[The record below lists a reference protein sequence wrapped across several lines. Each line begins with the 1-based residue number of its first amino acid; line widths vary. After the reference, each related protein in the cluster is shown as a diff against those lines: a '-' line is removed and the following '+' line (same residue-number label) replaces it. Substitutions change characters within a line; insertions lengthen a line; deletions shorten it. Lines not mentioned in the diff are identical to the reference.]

1 MSLNDFILGKDLGK
15 GAFGSV
21 RIATRKKDGKI
32 YAMKSVNIGKLD
44 NKEKEAALNEV
55 RILASLSHPN
65 IIGYKDAFYDE
76 RSKSL
81 NIVMEYADDGDISHK
96 IKENLKRR
104 LRFEESTL
112 WEWIIQILEGIKYLH
127 DNKIMHR
134 DLKCANIFLMKN
146 GQLKIGDLNV
156 SKLAKSH
163 MARTQT
169 GTPFYL
175 APEIWKDTP
184 YDNKCDI
191 WSVGCIIYELC
202 TSRPPFRGTSLKEL
216 CRNVMT
222 GYYLP
227 ITGYSNDMKEIISYM
242 LKVDPKKR
250 YSIDELLNCEII
262 KKRIKSIKNEI
273 ITQGIQS
280 SQKANLIKTIKL
292 PRNMHDIN
300 SALPHNRYNPKETM
314 LDNDPYEKTKNIY
327 METIR
332 KQNFNPN
339 NVKIEPE
346 LMNNYDKNALAQK
359 KYQQQNANNKLDII
373 EEKPKQPQQQQNKY
387 AYLNKYDNNMK
398 IKNEFANKNMPHLY
412 NVNNNAKNRPASQ
425 QVNNNYNRYN
435 NNNINNKK
443 NVSPLNKNKNNKG
456 DFSKGNNKNRYQNM
470 FGDDNINSGINNNQ
484 NNKNRPSTN
493 QQDKRAYGNKINNY
507 NRYENNRQKV
517 KPVNQVNQK
526 GWFKKNYPEFKYN
539 QPKRAKNCKVNYGK
553 INYNDYCSK
562 NKIDKGRNYHYLR
575 ENGYYNYHNA
585 MNAYRGKQIPGQVN
599 RYGFNAKPN
608 DNNIY
613 QAMQFGKN
621 NGPNIVNIKK

>member
-21 RIATRKKDGKI
+21 RIVTRKEDKKI

-55 RILASLSHPN
+55 RILASLNHPN

-76 RSKSL
+76 PSKTL
-81 NIVMEYADDGDISHK
+81 NIVMEYADDGDIAHK

-112 WEWIIQILEGIKYLH
+112 WEWIIQILEGLKYLH

-156 SKLAKSH
+156 SKLAKNN

-175 APEIWKDTP
+175 SPEIWKDLP
-184 YDNKCDI
+184 YDYKCDI

-202 TSRPPFRGTSLKEL
+202 TSRPPFRGTSMKEL
-216 CRNVMT
+216 CHNVMT

-227 ITGYSNDMKEIISYM
+227 ISGFSNDMREIIAKM
-242 LKVDPKKR
+242 LKVDPKQR
-250 YSIDELLNCEII
+250 YSTDELLNCEII
-262 KKRIKSIKNEI
+262 KKRIKSSNNEI
-273 ITQGIQS
+273 ITQGIQNS
-280 SQKANLIKTIKL
+280 KKANFIKTIKL

-300 SALPHNRYNPKETM
+300 SALPQNRYNPKETM
-314 LDNDPYEKTKNIY
+314 MDNDPYEKTKNIY
-327 METIR
+327 METIK

-339 NVKIEPE
+339 NVKIQAEP
-346 LMNNYDKNALAQK
+346 MSNYDKNALAQK
-359 KYQQQNANNKLDII
+359 KYQQQNINNKLDII
-373 EEKPKQPQQQQNKY
+373 EEKPKPPANRY

-398 IKNEFANKNMPHLY
+398 LKNEHQNKSPI
-412 NVNNNAKNRPASQ
+412 NNNQKNRPASQ

-435 NNNINNKK
+435 NK
-443 NVSPLNKNKNNKG
+443 NVSPINNNKNKAE
-456 DFSKGNNKNRYQNM
+456 FSKGNKKNRYQNM
-470 FGDDNINSGINNNQ
+470 FGDEPKSGGNNQ

-493 QQDKRAYGNKINNY
+493 QQDKRPYHNYNNNYNNYNNY
-507 NRYENNRQKV
+507 NRYGNNRQR
-517 KPVNQVNQK
+517 VNPANQR

-539 QPKRAKNCKVNYGK
+539 QPKRAANCKVNYGK
-553 INYNDYCSK
+553 INYNDYCVK
-562 NKIDKGRNYHYLR
+562 NKIDKGINYHYLR
-575 ENGYYNYHNA
+575 ENGYYNYNNA
-585 MNAYRGKQIPGQVN
+585 MKAYRGNQNPNQIN

-608 DNNIY
+608 NNNIY
-613 QAMQFGKN
+613 NAMQFGKN
-621 NGPNIVNIKK
+621 NGPKIINIKK